1 MSLLSP
7 RLREQFS
14 GRDSWEAVEPIWR
27 RYQAK
32 RPGPA
37 GLDWMTYLDLNF
49 RLPELLLMRVD
60 KMSMGVSLE
69 GRVPFLDHRF
79 VEYAM
84 RIPEA
89 VKTRG
94 GVLKYILKKSVRGL
108 IPDAVIDRPKQGF
121 GLPLH
126 EWLLSGLGDLAR
138 DEIETFMAGTDIL
151 DPGAVRAMMAQGG
164 NVNVWNLLNLALW
177 WKTYIR

>member
-1 MSLLSP
+1 
-7 RLREQFS
+7 
-14 GRDSWEAVEPIWR
+14 
-27 RYQAK
+27 
-32 RPGPA
+32 
-37 GLDWMTYLDLNF
+37 
-49 RLPELLLMRVD
+49 
-60 KMSMGVSLE
+60 
-69 GRVPFLDHRF
+69 
-79 VEYAM
+79 
-84 RIPEA
+84 
-89 VKTRG
+89 
-94 GVLKYILKKSVRGL
+94 
-108 IPDAVIDRPKQGF
+108 VIDRPKQGF